1 MFKSPRGRCRHLYK
15 RRNTYNISLSNK
27 VTKNLCVKNGLMEKF
42 YGKEI
47 DKVNFVLD
55 LEAGKGYSKLI
66 FLKGIKPM
74 VLIIPILNC

>member
-1 MFKSPRGRCRHLYK
+1 MGRCRHLYK
-15 RRNTYNISLSNK
+15 RRNTDNISLSNK
-27 VTKNLCVKNGLMEKF
+27 VTSNQCVENGLMEKF

-55 LEAGKGYSKLI
+55 LAAGKGYSKLI

-74 VLIIPILNC
+74 VLFIPILKC

>member
-1 MFKSPRGRCRHLYK
+1 
-15 RRNTYNISLSNK
+15 
-27 VTKNLCVKNGLMEKF
+27 MEKF

-47 DKVNFVLD
+47 YKVNFVLD
-55 LEAGKGYSKLI
+55 LAAGKGYSKLI